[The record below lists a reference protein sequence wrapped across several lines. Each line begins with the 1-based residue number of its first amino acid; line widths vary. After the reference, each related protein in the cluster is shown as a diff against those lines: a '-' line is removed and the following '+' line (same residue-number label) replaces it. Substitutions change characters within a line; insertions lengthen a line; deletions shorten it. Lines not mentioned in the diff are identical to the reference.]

1 MSYGLK
7 TKGIE
12 KYSLYSMIFRLRLK
26 WMRANIDYGLCYYK
40 KVQWFKFLLNFK
52 NSYLCL
58 YKHFYYFAI
67 FLEKTWYFHLKSWLC
82 LFSAAGT
89 RLHRGFQSEATMDDK
104 PPDITHLVFVIH
116 GIGQKMETGKII
128 RCCSE

>member
-1 MSYGLK
+1 
-7 TKGIE
+7 
-12 KYSLYSMIFRLRLK
+12 
-26 WMRANIDYGLCYYK
+26 MRVNIDYGFCNYK
-40 KVQWFKFLLNFK
+40 KVQWFKCFQLQKFLSLSLQTF
-52 NSYLCL
+52 LFFC
-58 YKHFYYFAI
+58 YYS
-67 FLEKTWYFHLKSWLC
+67 LEKMWNFYLKSWLC